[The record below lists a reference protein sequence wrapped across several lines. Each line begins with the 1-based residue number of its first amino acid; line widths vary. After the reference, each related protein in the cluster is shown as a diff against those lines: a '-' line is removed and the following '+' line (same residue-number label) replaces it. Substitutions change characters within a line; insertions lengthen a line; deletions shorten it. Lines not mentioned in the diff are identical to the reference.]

1 MNELETKIRSTH
13 IQPATKILIYSHP
26 HTHKEYLFVLLA
38 QQQRMSE
45 TFENQSASLGMLIWT
60 VALLTICISFVR
72 CAHIFG
78 LVSVRRRAYR
88 EQCPTTPN
96 PTTTP
101 HITFYPNASWTIYCA
116 HTSINIKRTG
126 SAPHTQKAHMSH
138 FKLTTHMH
146 SSSPPL
152 NFSGSGSL
160 GYQRRLGKR
169 GSRALLWALTFPRR
183 SKFMAHESL
192 ECEENFIGTWNEF

>member
-1 MNELETKIRSTH
+1 MNELEKKIRSTH

-38 QQQRMSE
+38 QQQNERNFWRSIRFSWDVNLNCG
-45 TFENQSASLGMLIWT
+45 TFNNMHNVCTARAHFRTCLCSQTRVPRAMPHHTQPHHRTAHNILSKCKLNN
-60 VALLTICISFVR
+60 LL
-72 CAHIFG
+72 CAHIYKYKTNRFG
-78 LVSVRRRAYR
+78 ATHSKSTN
-88 EQCPTTPN
+88 ESFK
-96 PTTTP
+96 
-101 HITFYPNASWTIYCA
+101 II
-116 HTSINIKRTG
+116 HT
-126 SAPHTQKAHMSH
+126 
-138 FKLTTHMH
+138 
-146 SSSPPL
+146 SSPPV